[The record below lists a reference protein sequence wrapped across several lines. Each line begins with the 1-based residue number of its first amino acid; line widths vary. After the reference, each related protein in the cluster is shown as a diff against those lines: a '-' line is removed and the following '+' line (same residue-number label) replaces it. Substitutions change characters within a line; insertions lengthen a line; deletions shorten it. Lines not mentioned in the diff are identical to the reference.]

1 MEEWNMFPLSGN
13 VDDLTT
19 SERLVGPPVLFV
31 SDLIGFRKGE
41 DEDLPECP
49 WFASLV
55 SDLGEINV
63 PGRDVREGNGSNEET
78 GPEEVLLGREVS
90 GSG

>member
-1 MEEWNMFPLSGN
+1 MFPRSGN

-19 SERLVGPPVLFV
+19 SERLVGP
-31 SDLIGFRKGE
+31 
-41 DEDLPECP
+41 PECP

-63 PGRDVREGNGSNEET
+63 PGCDVREGNGGNEET